1 MVEPPSSPAK
11 RFNWWKL
18 AFFVALFA
26 FEAAREAAVISIAN
40 DAMPN
45 GSASV
50 FRHDG
55 YVAASGTWKRIDGG
69 SKLSPV
75 VVTLDCRE
83 ETGNCIEA
91 TTGMSERYVYPP
103 DITVHDAT
111 FTADA
116 VTFVNDVPDCAR
128 YTVRIDTELKKAFA
142 IRQRKQNPANP
153 RCRDIEER
161 IEMQLADGFELNRAK
176 YDDHFLPLL
185 RVAKAAID
193 LTA

>member
-1 MVEPPSSPAK
+1 MVENAATLPK
-11 RFNWWKL
+11 RLNWWKIG
-18 AFFVALFA
+18 FFVALVA

-40 DAMPN
+40 DATPN

-75 VVTLDCRE
+75 VVALDCRE

-103 DITVHDAT
+103 DITVHGAT

-116 VTFVNDVPDCAR
+116 VTFVNEVPDCAR
-128 YTVRIDTELKKAFA
+128 YTVRIDTEMKKAFA
-142 IRQRKQNPANP
+142 VRQRKENPTNL
-153 RCRDIEER
+153 RCKDIEDR
-161 IEMQLADGFELNRAK
+161 IEMQLADGFEFDPAK
-176 YDDHFLPLL
+176 YDDHFLPLV
-185 RVAKAAID
+185 RVVKALTD
-193 LTA
+193 LFG

>member
-1 MVEPPSSPAK
+1 MTDASPTPSK
-11 RFNWWKL
+11 RFNWWKIG
-18 AFFVALFA
+18 FFVALVA
-26 FEAAREAAVISIAN
+26 FEVAREVAVISSATE
-40 DAMPN
+40 ATPN

-50 FRHDG
+50 FQHDG

-75 VVTLDCRE
+75 VVALDCRA

-128 YTVRIDTELKKAFA
+128 YTVRIDTELNKAFA
-142 IRQRKQNPANP
+142 VRQRKENPANP
-153 RCRDIEER
+153 RCRDIEDR
-161 IEMQLADGFELNRAK
+161 IEMQLADGFEIDPSR

-185 RVAKAAID
+185 RIIKAATD
-193 LTA
+193 LFG